1 MGTKVHN
8 FWEKVF
14 STVLSHWQPSVSFLS
29 EIESI
34 HSLKKKAGK
43 KSFKIVLI
51 LEKLYM
57 INRGDRVYTVYTE
70 DTIFLL
76 TSAFLQ
82 AIEILST
89 TRILMLGSISFCC
102 TALPRNFC
110 KLSQLLLELFI
121 TPRPP
126 TIVVLTNEL
135 SRGCTHKNSL
145 LLFMVVS
152 YNLRQSKK
160 P

>member
-1 MGTKVHN
+1 
-8 FWEKVF
+8 
-14 STVLSHWQPSVSFLS
+14 
-29 EIESI
+29 
-34 HSLKKKAGK
+34 
-43 KSFKIVLI
+43 
-51 LEKLYM
+51 M
-57 INRGDRVYTVYTE
+57 INRGDRVYTVQYTE

-160 P
+160 TLDMIFENGICEKININPSFSGNDIQQKSLSIGIFE